1 MKRVL
6 FIGVTNYN
14 LEKPEAQLHL
24 KKKFE
29 GLSKGIEVFVL
40 AKGKPFHRKIWDA
53 EFYLLPQRFFSLLAF
68 PLASHL
74 CLVKKIDTILCQSPL
89 IEGFIGSI
97 LKKVF
102 GKELIIEVHGDWVE
116 APFLY
121 KKRWPKAFWQKI
133 FEILGKI
140 SLKNADKIRAVSTF
154 TKEKALKVT
163 PGKPCFIFPT
173 FTDLSLFFKEKEI
186 RFNNFIFFVGQLEKV
201 KGVEFLIEA
210 FSKISTDFP
219 EFKLVIIGE
228 GRELNNLKLQI
239 VNCKLEDKVEFKGK
253 LSLEETKN
261 IMKNCYCLVLPSL
274 SEGLPRVLMEA
285 MALGKPV
292 IGSNVGGIPNLIKN
306 RENGFLFEKSNSAEL
321 AEKLRILLKDKNLAI
336 KMGKEGRE
344 FVQENFSNE
353 KYIQNYIQMINL

>member
-140 SLKNADKIRAVSTF
+140 SLKNADKIRAISSF
-154 TKEKALKVT
+154 TKEKALKIA
-163 PGKPCFIFPT
+163 PDKPYFVFPT
-173 FTDLSLFFKEKEI
+173 FTDLSLF
-186 RFNNFIFFVGQLEKV
+186 
-201 KGVEFLIEA
+201 
-210 FSKISTDFP
+210 
-219 EFKLVIIGE
+219 
-228 GRELNNLKLQI
+228 
-239 VNCKLEDKVEFKGK
+239 
-253 LSLEETKN
+253 
-261 IMKNCYCLVLPSL
+261 
-274 SEGLPRVLMEA
+274 
-285 MALGKPV
+285 
-292 IGSNVGGIPNLIKN
+292 
-306 RENGFLFEKSNSAEL
+306 
-321 AEKLRILLKDKNLAI
+321 
-336 KMGKEGRE
+336 
-344 FVQENFSNE
+344 
-353 KYIQNYIQMINL
+353 

>member
-228 GRELNNLKLQI
+228 GEDLSHLKKLAGFSIDFLGWQKEANKIEYFRNCRALIFPGEEDFGI
-239 VNCKLEDKVEFKGK
+239 VPV
-253 LSLEETKN
+253 
-261 IMKNCYCLVLPSL
+261 
-274 SEGLPRVLMEA
+274 EA
-285 MALGKPV
+285 MAAGKPV
-292 IGSNVGGIPNLIKN
+292 IAYRKGGALETIVDGKTGIFFDQPTSSALAAALRQFMTQEDKFDAQLIAQHAQKFN
-306 RENGFLFEKSNSAEL
+306 KERFKTEMVKLIHQEL
-321 AEKLRILLKDKNLAI
+321 RLCE
-336 KMGKEGRE
+336 E
-344 FVQENFSNE
+344 Q
-353 KYIQNYIQMINL
+353 